1 VKPILQVEDDES
13 DVLFLSMA
21 AEKAG
26 IMKPVQVVRDGRE
39 AIDYLSGNGKFAN
52 RDQHP
57 LPCVILLD
65 LRLPQVPGLDVLKF
79 IRSQPQF
86 ASIIVIVFT
95 SSDQDSDVESAYRL
109 GANSYLVKPA
119 NPADLLNLVTLIK
132 NYWLRANR
140 LPG

>member
-1 VKPILQVEDDES
+1 MKPILQVEDDES